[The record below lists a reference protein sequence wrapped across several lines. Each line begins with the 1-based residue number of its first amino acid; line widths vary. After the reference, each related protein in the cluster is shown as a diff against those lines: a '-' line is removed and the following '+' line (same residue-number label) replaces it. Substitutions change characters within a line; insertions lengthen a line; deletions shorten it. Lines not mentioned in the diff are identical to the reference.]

1 MPVTLENTKTKS
13 KTSLRPDL
21 KEDRRHSEL
30 VPRLRRDQS
39 PDHRRA
45 RRRAGQPTRRRS
57 VVAPQKQAADE
68 TRLRRRYQP
77 QSEYQPRNYYG
88 PRERR
93 KPSSLQRFFRQ
104 FTLEKSF
111 TLIGFATGI
120 LALILFSIDLAFAWP
135 LKRASIT
142 FDVTFAL
149 SGVVM
154 ILMCWNVAKDQIRG
168 RDRIPD
174 RIGPKLL

>member
-1 MPVTLENTKTKS
+1 MPVTLENTKAKP
-13 KTSLRPDL
+13 KTSLRHDL
-21 KEDRRHSEL
+21 KEDRRRSVL
-30 VPRLRRDQS
+30 APRLRRDQS

-45 RRRAGQPTRRRS
+45 RRRTGQPTRRRS
-57 VVAPQKQAADE
+57 VTAPQKQTADE

-77 QSEYQPRNYYG
+77 QREYQPQNEYR
-88 PRERR
+88 PRELR
-93 KPSSLQRFFRQ
+93 KPSNLGRFFRQ

-135 LKRASIT
+135 LKRASIA

-154 ILMCWNVAKDQIRG
+154 ILLCWNVAKDQIRG
-168 RDRIPD
+168 RGRVPD